1 MSATETVFS
10 RAKTAPRAADL
21 AAFVRDRSTEQ
32 VLKAFVLDQA
42 IPHVHIGLGG
52 VDEAIAYLTRIER
65 APALLL
71 VDLDGSAMPLSDL
84 ARLAEVCEPSVQL
97 VTIGERNDVGLFRS
111 LLKIGVRDYLV
122 KPLTT
127 ELLKRTIDIGDSKIN
142 AVTQARAGKT
152 VAFLGTRG
160 GVGVTTLAVSLA
172 RHLTDDTHRRIAY
185 VDLNVHGGAAST
197 LLAVQSNNGLAD
209 ALQNVR
215 RLDPAYVERT
225 MIAKSGRLFVLSAE
239 LPYGSPRPFED
250 GGLKRL
256 LALLNDSFHYVM
268 LDIGNR
274 ADPLAEEALDAAAR
288 IYLVADRSVHSTRE
302 TIRALR
308 HIEDRENNPVTTVV
322 LNNPNAAPAGRVQ
335 INDFINAVGRS
346 VPYELP
352 FEGKALAIAEN
363 IGEAPGKRAAAPF
376 HQVVAR
382 IAADLTGQHAVAEPS
397 LLQKLGLKK

>member
-1 MSATETVFS
+1 MSATDSLFS
-10 RAKTAPRAADL
+10 RAKSAPRAADMV
-21 AAFVRDRSTEQ
+21 AFVQDRKTEQ

-42 IPHVHIGLGG
+42 MPHVHIGIGG
-52 VDEAIAYLTRIER
+52 IDEAIAYLTKIER
-65 APALLL
+65 SPTLLL
-71 VDLDGSAMPLSDL
+71 IDLHGSSMPLSDL

-127 ELLKRTIDIGDSKIN
+127 ELLKRTIDSGEGRIN
-142 AVTQARAGKT
+142 TVTQPRAGKT

-160 GVGVTTLAVSLA
+160 GVGVTTLAVTLA
-172 RHLTDDTHRRIAY
+172 RHLADDTHRRIAY
-185 VDLNVHGGAAST
+185 IDLNVHGGAAST

-239 LPYGSPRPFED
+239 LPYGAARPFED
-250 GGLKRL
+250 GGLGRL
-256 LALLNDSFHYVM
+256 LQLLNDSFHYVM

-274 ADPLAEEALDAAAR
+274 ADPLAEEALNAAAR
-288 IYLVADRSVHSTRE
+288 VYLIADRSVHSTRE
-302 TIRALR
+302 TIRTLR
-308 HIEDRENNPVTTVV
+308 HIEDRENNPNTTVV
-322 LNNPNAAPAGRVQ
+322 LNNPNAAPSGRVQ
-335 INDFINAVGRS
+335 SGDFITAVGRS

-363 IGEAPGKRAAAPF
+363 VGEAPGKRAAGPF
-376 HQVVAR
+376 NQIVAR
-382 IAADLTGQHAVAEPS
+382 IAADLTGQHATAEPT
-397 LLQKLGLKK
+397 LLQKLRLRK

>member
-1 MSATETVFS
+1 MSTTDTAFS
-10 RAKTAPRAADL
+10 RTKAATRVADL
-21 AAFVRDRSTEQ
+21 VAFVNDRKTEQ

-42 IPHVHIGLGG
+42 MPHVHIGLGG
-52 VDEAIAYLTRIER
+52 IDEAIAYLTKIER
-65 APALLL
+65 SPALLL
-71 VDLDGSAMPLSDL
+71 VDLHGSTMPLSDL

-122 KPLTT
+122 KPLTP
-127 ELLKRTIDIGDSKIN
+127 ELLKRTINTGDGKVNS
-142 AVTQARAGKT
+142 VTQSRAGKT

-160 GVGVTTLAVSLA
+160 GVGVTTLAVTLA
-172 RHLTDDTHRRIAY
+172 RHLADDTHRRIAY
-185 VDLNVHGGAAST
+185 IDLNVHGGAAST

-239 LPYGSPRPFED
+239 LPYGAPRPFED
-250 GGLKRL
+250 GGLGRL
-256 LALLNDSFHYVM
+256 LELLNDSFHYVM

-274 ADPLAEEALDAAAR
+274 ADPLAEEALNAAAR
-288 IYLVADRSVHSTRE
+288 VYLVADRSVHSTRE

-308 HIEDRENNPVTTVV
+308 HIEDRDNSPVTTVV
-322 LNNPNAAPAGRVQ
+322 LNNPNAIPAGRVQ
-335 INDFINAVGRS
+335 VNDFVNAIGRT
-346 VPYELP
+346 VPYEVP

-363 IGEAPGKRAAAPF
+363 IGEAPGNRATGPF
-376 HQVVAR
+376 NQVVAR
-382 IAADLTGQHAVAEPS
+382 IAADLTGQHIAVQQT
-397 LLQKLGLKK
+397 LLQKLRLKK